1 MQSNVL
7 SIKVIRLCKCVKV
20 SRDDVVEVS
29 DSAIQSKKKLNHEHE
44 FSTRRIKETNNFL
57 VNCITCGIYYC
68 DLCGKAL

>member
-1 MQSNVL
+1 MQSIVL
-7 SIKVIRLCKCVKV
+7 SITVIRSCKCVKV

-29 DSAIQSKKKLNHEHE
+29 DSAIQSKNKLNHEHE
-44 FSTRRIKETNNFL
+44 FTTRRIKETNNFL